1 MIKLVVFDWN
11 GVLIADAAA
20 TVAVDKELF
29 KAFGHEPLDMKT
41 YREIFTMPIKEFFF
55 AAGFT
60 RAEMERDAVRIQEM
74 FHKLYEPRIAKI
86 RTRTGARKLLGYLK
100 TKHIDAVILSNH
112 TIEGITVQLRRLGI
126 EGYFS
131 NIIANDK
138 HTTMAR
144 KNKGEKLVELV
155 GKSHHKKE
163 EIIIIGDSTEEIEAA
178 RMAGIK
184 CISITGGY
192 YSTRRLKAGKPDFLI
207 NSLPQMIAIIQSL

>member
-60 RAEMERDAVRIQEM
+60 RAEMERNAVRIQEM

-86 RTRTGARKLLGYLK
+86 RTRTGARKLLEYLG
-100 TKHIDAVILSNH
+100 TKNIDAIILSNH
-112 TIEGITVQLRRLGI
+112 TVEGITNQLRRLGI
-126 EGYFS
+126 EKYFS
-131 NIIANDK
+131 RVIANDK

-144 KNKGEKLVELV
+144 KNKAEKLVELV
-155 GKSHHKKE
+155 RGSQHKKD
-163 EIIIIGDSTEEIEAA
+163 EILIIGDSMEEIEAA
-178 RMAGIK
+178 RIAGIK
-184 CISITGGY
+184 CVSITGGY
-192 YSTRRLKAGKPDFLI
+192 YSTRRLKKAKPDFLI
-207 NSLPQMIAIIQSL
+207 NNLTSMIDIIKKV